1 MGSYLLSKFGKDN
14 NLKSKFDNIKSN
26 YFLLNLFGI
35 LPKNKLYK
43 MIKYNKKLQNAMNL
57 TLNDYKKFSEIEI
70 DIIPISNKS
79 GKFINL
85 ENRNDYQYF
94 HIYFNDDFTNEIEET
109 YLNKSHDIKKIKI
122 IIERSVNSFDYLFLN
137 CQCIESIVFRRFNR
151 SNISSMKNMFD
162 SCELLKELNLSNFN
176 TNNVINMSVMF
187 NRCSSLKELNLSNF
201 NTKNV
206 INMSFMFSQCASLK
220 ELNLSNF
227 NTNKVTEMTGMFRQC
242 TSLEKLNI
250 SNFNTSKVKEMRMMF
265 WHCSS
270 LKELNLSNFNTN
282 NVIDMS
288 YIFDGCSS
296 LEELNISNFD
306 LTNVIS
312 KNDLFRGTPN
322 ELKKKIRELY
332 KNIEV

>member
-26 YFLLNLFGI
+26 YFLLNLFAI
-35 LPKNKLYK
+35 LPKNKQYK

-79 GKFINL
+79 GNFINL
-85 ENRNDYQYF
+85 EKRNDYQYF

-109 YLNKSHDIKKIKI
+109 HLNKSHDIKKIKI
-122 IIERSVNSFDYLFLN
+122 IIERSVNSLDNLFLK
-137 CQCIESIVFRRFNR
+137 CHCIESIVFRRFNR
-151 SNISSMKNMFD
+151 SNISSMENMFE

-176 TNNVINMSVMF
+176 TNNVTNMSA
-187 NRCSSLKELNLSNF
+187 
-201 NTKNV
+201 
-206 INMSFMFSQCASLK
+206 MFSRCFSLK

-227 NTNKVTEMTGMFRQC
+227 NTNNVTNMSFMFSQC
-242 TSLEKLNI
+242 TSLKELNL
-250 SNFNTSKVKEMRMMF
+250 SNFNTSNVNEMRMMF
-265 WHCSS
+265 WNCSS

-306 LTNVIS
+306 LTNVIA

-332 KNIEV
+332 KNIKV